1 MHNRDQEAL
10 LVLSKIN
17 YSSVKESFIDT
28 YMDLEDLKE
37 AKKTENRNVLSQ
49 FLKWRYIR
57 RYLLFFDMYMS

>member
-37 AKKTENRNVLSQ
+37 AKKTKNRNVLSQ

-57 RYLLFFDMYMS
+57 R